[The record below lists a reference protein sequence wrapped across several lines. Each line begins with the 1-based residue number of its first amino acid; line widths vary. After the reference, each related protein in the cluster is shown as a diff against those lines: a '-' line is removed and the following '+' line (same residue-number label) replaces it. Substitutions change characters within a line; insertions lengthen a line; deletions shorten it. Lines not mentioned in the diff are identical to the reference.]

1 MRSPFSF
8 EGPIGRA
15 PFAWAAL
22 ALLAVQFVLAHMMV
36 GSYWFHWTVAA
47 PALDPLRLGWGMLF
61 AQSGPGQELSFLVL
75 LGFFLLTEWLL
86 VALSFRR
93 AATTG
98 ASSFSAAMVVVPYV
112 QIVAAF
118 RLAYLPALEDT
129 RERPSDPWRASALG
143 MLAATAIGVIGAAF
157 FTLVTGDYGL
167 GLFVAT
173 PLLMGIIAAYISTRQ
188 GGNRGAAVSATFG
201 ALFLSSLALLGFA
214 IEGVLCLLMASPLIV
229 LLGGFGAALG
239 RFWAKTLAQRQ
250 ARLMSLAALPLL
262 LVPDVLMPPHTVFE
276 SVESIEVAA
285 TPSEVW
291 DSVVHMGP
299 IPDVPAA
306 PFGWGLAYPMRGTI
320 RGEGVGAIREGVF
333 STGTAYERVTTWE
346 PGRKLDFIVLSDP
359 PTMRELSPYN
369 RVHAPHTEGYFK
381 TRDARFTIT
390 PLTNGKTRLTLATQ
404 HQLDI
409 GPGIY
414 WQPWAEWAVHA
425 NKRRVLQHFRNQA
438 ERAARDAGGI

>member
-15 PFAWAAL
+15 PFAWAAF

-86 VALSFRR
+86 VALAFRR

-98 ASSFSAAMVVVPYV
+98 ASSFSAAMVVVPYL
-112 QIVAAF
+112 QIVVAF
-118 RLAYLPALEDT
+118 RLAFLPALEDT
-129 RERPSDPWRASALG
+129 GGKPDDPWRASAFG

-157 FTLVTGDYGL
+157 FTLVIGDYGL

-188 GGNRGAAVSATFG
+188 GGSHRTAVSATLG
-201 ALFLSSLALLGFA
+201 ALLLSSLALLGFA
-214 IEGVLCLLMASPLIV
+214 IEGALCLVMASPLII
-229 LLGGFGAALG
+229 LLGGIGTWLG
-239 RFWAKTLAQRQ
+239 RAWAKALTRRQ
-250 ARLMSLAALPLL
+250 ARLMSFAALPLL
-262 LVPDVLMPPHTVFE
+262 LVTDALVPPHAVFE
-276 SVESIEVAA
+276 SVESTEISA
-285 TPSEVW
+285 TPAEVW

-299 IPDVPAA
+299 IPDAPAA

-320 RGEGVGAIREGVF
+320 RGQGVGAIREGVF
-333 STGTAYERVTTWE
+333 STGTAYERVTAWE

-359 PTMRELSPYN
+359 PTMKELSPYD

-390 PLTNGKTRLTLATQ
+390 PLANGKTRLTLATQ
-404 HQLDI
+404 HELDI
-409 GPGIY
+409 GPSVY
-414 WQPWAEWAVHA
+414 WQPWAEWAVHT

-438 ERAARDAGGI
+438 ERAARLASRP